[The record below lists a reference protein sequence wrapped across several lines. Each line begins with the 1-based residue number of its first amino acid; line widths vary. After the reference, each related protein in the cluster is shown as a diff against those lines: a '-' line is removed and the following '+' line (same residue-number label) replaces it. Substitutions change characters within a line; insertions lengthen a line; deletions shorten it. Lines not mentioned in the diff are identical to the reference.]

1 MSNLT
6 GNFFPHKKY
15 FSVILALVL
24 FFLPQ
29 VSRSIESRKIEKLI
43 EGALSPIEKQNR
55 IKEKQLI
62 LKKGKNNYFKY
73 CVTIKIEKDFLI

>member
-6 GNFFPHKKY
+6 GNFFLHKKY

-24 FFLPQ
+24 FFSPE
-29 VSRSIESRKIEKLI
+29 VSRAIESRKIEKLI

-55 IKEKQLI
+55 IKEKQLVLI
-62 LKKGKNNYFKY
+62 AKLKTLNLVFQEMPK
-73 CVTIKIEKDFLI
+73 